1 MSDLKHFAEQ
11 LVDLTV
17 KEVVELSK
25 ILVDEYG
32 CDVESNYVFHN
43 YESKPEFF
51 VPRTENFVFKN
62 DCFFDKNK
70 KFMLFSKRK
79 II

>member
-43 YESKPEFF
+43 YESKPNYF
-51 VPRTENFVFKN
+51 R
-62 DCFFDKNK
+62 
-70 KFMLFSKRK
+70 
-79 II
+79 